1 MRNNWAVL
9 LLTTLVL
16 SCTHAQEWTRFR
28 GPNGQGRIEA
38 PGIPVQW
45 TEADATV
52 HPVSLYSGL
61 SVGTG

>member
-1 MRNNWAVL
+1 MRNDWAVL

-28 GPNGQGRIEA
+28 GPNGQGRIEM

-45 TEADATV
+45 TEVDYAWRTALP
-52 HPVSLYSGL
+52 HAGHSSPVI
-61 SVGTG
+61 